1 MYVCGIFVLVYFM
14 KETRTMEINQL
25 LELDRLAKDDG
36 RRYEKKRPIYQDI
49 SKDTGAH
56 FIGIVGPRG
65 AGKTIVLKQLALANE
80 KSFYLSLDTM
90 EGDLFHLVKT
100 LHETMQIQLFLLDEV
115 HIYPRF
121 EADIKKIYDV
131 LGIRVIFTSSTA
143 LGMYESG
150 YDLSRRVL
158 LKTLY
163 PFSLR
168 EYAQFKY
175 GQEFDNLTLKD
186 IVDNKIPGSILK
198 AGEHFLPYIQGG
210 LMPFA
215 LREPQPLELLKN
227 ILKTVIHKD
236 IPRIAKLMIDELDK
250 IEQVVRFIGLS
261 GVDGI
266 NYSAVSQNVHI
277 SRYKAE
283 QYIALLER
291 AFILHQVFP
300 TGSNVLKEPKV
311 VMALPYRLLYRPLN
325 EAIGGLREDFFVEAF
340 RALGKEFFYLKS
352 MRGQKTPD
360 YIIRDTEDIVL
371 EVGGKGKGRSQF
383 KGMDIHKK
391 IIFADG
397 YDIKETRRPLFL
409 AGLVQN

>member
-1 MYVCGIFVLVYFM
+1 
-14 KETRTMEINQL
+14 MEINQL
-25 LELDRLAKDDG
+25 LELDRLARDDG
-36 RRYEKKRPIYQDI
+36 RKYEKKREIYEDI
-49 SKDTGAH
+49 FKDTGAH

-80 KSFYLSLDTM
+80 KSFYMSLDTM
-90 EGDLFHLVKT
+90 DGNLFDLVKT
-100 LHETMQIQLFLLDEV
+100 LHETMQIKLFLLDEV
-115 HIYPRF
+115 HVYPRF

-168 EYAQFKY
+168 EYARFKY
-175 GQEFDNLTLKD
+175 GQEFEPITLKN
-186 IVDNKIPGSILK
+186 IVDNKVPGDVLR
-198 AGEHFLPYIQGG
+198 AGEHFSPYIQGG

-215 LREPQPLELLKN
+215 LREPQPLALLEN

-236 IPRIAKLMIDELDK
+236 IPRIAKLLTDELDK

-266 NYSAVSQNVHI
+266 NYSSVAQNVHI
-277 SRYKAE
+277 TRYKAQ
-283 QYIALLER
+283 QYITLLER

-340 RALGKEFFYLKS
+340 RALGKEIFYLKS
-352 MRGQKTPD
+352 RRGQKTPD
-360 YIIRDTEDIVL
+360 YLIRDREDIVF

-383 KGMDIHKK
+383 KGVDVKKK

-397 YDIKETRRPLFL
+397 YNISGTRRPLFL
-409 AGLVQN
+409 AGLLKG

>member
-1 MYVCGIFVLVYFM
+1 MD
-14 KETRTMEINQL
+14 INQL
-25 LELDRLAKDDG
+25 IELDRLARDDG
-36 RRYEKKRPIYQDI
+36 RKYEKKREIYEDI

-80 KSFYLSLDTM
+80 QSFYVSLDTM
-90 EGDLFHLVKT
+90 DGNLFDLVKT
-100 LHETMQIQLFLLDEV
+100 LHETMQVKLFLLDEV
-115 HIYPRF
+115 HFYPNF

-131 LGIRVIFTSSTA
+131 LGIKVIFTSSTA
-143 LGMYESG
+143 LGMYETG

-168 EYAQFKY
+168 EYARFKY
-175 GQEFDNLTLKD
+175 GQEFETVTLKD
-186 IVDNKIPGSILK
+186 IVDNKIPSNVLK

-215 LREPQPLELLKN
+215 LQEPQPLALLEN

-236 IPRIAKLMIDELDK
+236 IPRIAKLLTDEIEK
-250 IEQVVRFIGLS
+250 IEQVARFIGLS

-266 NYSAVSQNVHI
+266 NYSSVAQNVHI
-277 SRYKAE
+277 TRYKAE
-283 QYIALLER
+283 QYITLLER

-300 TGSNVLKEPKV
+300 TGTNVLKEPKI

-340 RALGKEFFYLKS
+340 RAIGKEIFYLKS
-352 MRGQKTPD
+352 LRGQKTPD
-360 YIIRDTEDIVL
+360 YWIRNGDVIIF
-371 EVGGKGKGRSQF
+371 EVGGKGKGKSQF
-383 KGMDIHKK
+383 KGVDVKKK

-397 YDIKETRRPLFL
+397 YEMIGMRRPLFL
-409 AGLVQN
+409 AGLIVCKKID

>member
-1 MYVCGIFVLVYFM
+1 MD
-14 KETRTMEINQL
+14 INQL
-25 LELDRLAKDDG
+25 LEFDRLARDDG
-36 RRYEKKRPIYQDI
+36 QKYEKKREIYEDI
-49 SKDTGAH
+49 STDTGAH

-65 AGKTIVLKQLALANE
+65 AGKTIVLKQIALANE
-80 KSFYLSLDTM
+80 KSFYMSLDTM
-90 EGDLFHLVKT
+90 DGNLFDLVKT
-100 LHETMQIQLFLLDEV
+100 LHETLQIKLFLLDEV
-115 HIYPRF
+115 HVYPRF

-175 GQEFDNLTLKD
+175 GQEFEPIILNN
-186 IVDNKIPGSILK
+186 IVENKITGNVLR

-215 LREPQPLELLKN
+215 LREPQPLALLEN
-227 ILKTVIHKD
+227 ILKTVIRKD
-236 IPRIAKLMIDELDK
+236 IPRIAKLLTDEIEK

-266 NYSAVSQNVHI
+266 NYSSVAQNVHI
-277 SRYKAE
+277 TKYKAQ
-283 QYIALLER
+283 QYITLLER

-300 TGSNVLKEPKV
+300 RGSNVLKEPKV

-340 RALGKEFFYLKS
+340 KALGKEIFYLKS

-360 YIIRDTEDIVL
+360 YVIRDREDIVF

-383 KGMDIHKK
+383 KGIDIKKK

-397 YDIKETRRPLFL
+397 YDISGSRRPLFL
-409 AGLVQN
+409 AGLIKE

>member
-1 MYVCGIFVLVYFM
+1 MD
-14 KETRTMEINQL
+14 INQL
-25 LELDRLAKDDG
+25 LELDRLARDDG
-36 RRYEKKRPIYQDI
+36 RKYEKKREIYEDI

-80 KSFYLSLDTM
+80 QSFYVSLDTM
-90 EGDLFHLVKT
+90 DGDLFDLVKT
-100 LHETMQIQLFLLDEV
+100 LYETMQVKLFLLDEV
-115 HIYPRF
+115 HVYPRF

-163 PFSLR
+163 PFSLW
-168 EYAQFKY
+168 EYARFKY
-175 GQEFDNLTLKD
+175 GQEFDNVTLKD
-186 IVDNKIPGSILK
+186 IVDNKIPPNVVR
-198 AGEHFLPYIQGG
+198 AGEHFSPYIQGG

-215 LREPQPLELLKN
+215 LREPQPLALLEN
-227 ILKTVIHKD
+227 ILKTVIRKD
-236 IPRIAKLMIDELDK
+236 IPRIAKLLTDEVEK

-266 NYSAVSQNVHI
+266 NYSSVAHNVHI
-277 SRYKAE
+277 TRYKAQ
-283 QYIALLER
+283 QYITLLER

-300 TGSNVLKEPKV
+300 KGNNVLKEPKI
-311 VMALPYRLLYRPLN
+311 VMALPYRLLYRPVN

-340 RALGKEFFYLKS
+340 KALGKEIFYLKS
-352 MRGQKTPD
+352 IRGQKTPD
-360 YIIRDTEDIVL
+360 YCIRNGEDIIF
-371 EVGGKGKGRSQF
+371 EVGGKGKGKSQF
-383 KGMDIHKK
+383 KGVDVKKK

-397 YDIKETRRPLFL
+397 YDISTTRRPLFL
-409 AGLVQN
+409 AGLIKF

>member
-1 MYVCGIFVLVYFM
+1 MNID
-14 KETRTMEINQL
+14 QL
-25 LELDRLAKDDG
+25 LELDRLAKDDAKK
-36 RRYEKKRPIYQDI
+36 YVKKRGIYEDI
-49 SKDTGAH
+49 SLDTGAH
-56 FIGIVGPRG
+56 FTGIVGPRG
-65 AGKTIVLKQLALANE
+65 AGKTIVLKQLALAHE
-80 KSFYLSLDTM
+80 RSAFYVSLDTM
-90 EGDLFHLVKT
+90 DGDLFDFIRA
-100 LHETMQIQLFLLDEV
+100 LHETMQIRLFLLDEV
-115 HIYPRF
+115 HVYPRF
-121 EADIKKIYDV
+121 EADLKKLYDV
-131 LGIRVIFTSSTA
+131 LDIKVIFTSSTG

-175 GQEFDNLTLKD
+175 GQTFDAVTLED
-186 IVDNKIPGSILK
+186 IVENRVSPDALR
-198 AGEHFLPYIQGG
+198 AGEHFSPYIQGG

-215 LREPQPLELLKN
+215 LREPQPLTLLEN
-227 ILKTVIHKD
+227 ILKTVIRKD
-236 IPRIAKLMIDELDK
+236 IPRIAKLLTDELDK

-266 NYSAVSQNVHI
+266 NYSSVAQNVHVT
-277 SRYKAE
+277 RYKAQ
-283 QYIALLER
+283 QYITLLER

-300 TGSNVLKEPKV
+300 MGSNVLKEPKV

-340 RALGKEFFYLKS
+340 RALGKEIFYLKS
-352 MRGQKTPD
+352 MRGQKTPE
-360 YIIRDTEDIVL
+360 YLIRDRKDIVF

-383 KGMDIHKK
+383 KGVDVQKK

-397 YDIKETRRPLFL
+397 YDMTDIRRPLFL
-409 AGLVQN
+409 AGMLTG